1 MTQDVLTPVQI
12 DEAAQPSC
20 QHFWVIQ
27 PATGPESS
35 GTCRACGETRAF
47 KNYVE
52 GAAWGDARLAN
63 RTDALKLADVQR
75 VTSAYMNVDSDE

>member
-12 DEAAQPSC
+12 DEAEQPRC

-27 PATGPESS
+27 PAMGPESS
-35 GTCRACGETRAF
+35 GTCRTCGETREF

-52 GAAWGDARLAN
+52 GAAWGDSRLAN
-63 RTDALKLADVQR
+63 HTDPLKLADVQR
-75 VTSAYMNVDSDE
+75 VASSYINVDDDE